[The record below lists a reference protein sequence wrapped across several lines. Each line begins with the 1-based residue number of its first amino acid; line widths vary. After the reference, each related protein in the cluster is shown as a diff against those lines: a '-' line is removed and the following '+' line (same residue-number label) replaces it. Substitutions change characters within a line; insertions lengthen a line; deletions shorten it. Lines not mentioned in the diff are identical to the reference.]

1 MFDALADRLE
11 STWKKLR
18 GQGKISQSNIQEAL
32 REVRRSLL
40 EADVNLQVVK
50 EFISEVETKAQ
61 GAEVLNGV
69 RPGEQF
75 IKIVHDELV
84 NVMGETNVPLVQAEE
99 SPTIVLMA
107 GLQGTGKTTATAKLA
122 LHLRKLERNCLMV
135 ATDVYRPA
143 AIDQLITLGKQ
154 IDVPVF
160 ELGSDANPV
169 EIARQGV
176 ERAKAEGI
184 DTVIIDTAGRLQIDE
199 DMMAELASVK
209 ETVNPHE
216 TLLVVDAMTGQEAAN
231 LTRTFH
237 EKIGITG
244 AILTKL
250 DGDSRGGAA
259 LSVRR
264 ISGAPIKFVGVG
276 EKVEALQPF
285 YPDRMASR
293 ILGMGDVLTLVEKAQ
308 EEFDIADAE
317 KMTEKM
323 LSAQF
328 DFTDFL
334 KQLRLLKNM
343 GSLGGIMKMIP
354 GMNKIS
360 NDQLE
365 QGQTQLKRSEVMINS
380 MTKQE
385 RKDPDL
391 LASSPSRRRRIA
403 SGCGYKEKD
412 VSKLVSDFQ
421 KMRSMMQQMGQGG
434 GLPGMGGGMPIG
446 AFVASRELM
455 QDLSTKPILGHIT
468 TFGGHPVS
476 CAAGLATLRTLLAE
490 DIIEQVAAKEKLLH
504 QYLVH
509 PLIKDLRSC
518 GLWAAMEL
526 ADFDQVQHVIAYCL
540 EHGLIVD
547 WFLFNNRSVRIAP
560 PLVITEEELKYA
572 CGIIIEALDAI
583 A

>member
-18 GQGKISQSNIQEAL
+18 GQNKISQSNIQEAL
-32 REVRRSLL
+32 REVRRALL

-61 GAEVLNGV
+61 GAEVLSGV
-69 RPGEQF
+69 RPDQQF

-84 NVMGETNVPLVQAEE
+84 NVMGETNVPLVQAEAA
-99 SPTIVLMA
+99 PTVVLMA

-122 LHLRKLERNCLMV
+122 LHLRKLERSCLMV

-143 AIDQLITLGKQ
+143 AIDQLITLSQQ

-160 ELGSDANPV
+160 ELGSDADPV

-176 ERAKAEGI
+176 EHAKAEGI

-199 DMMAELASVK
+199 DMMGELARVK
-209 ETVNPHE
+209 ETVQPHE
-216 TLLVVDAMTGQEAAN
+216 TLLVVDAMTGQEAAS
-231 LTRTFH
+231 LTSTFH
-237 EKIGITG
+237 EQIGITG

-285 YPDRMASR
+285 FPDRMASR

-308 EEFDIADAE
+308 EEFDLADAE
-317 KMTEKM
+317 QMQEKI
-323 LSAQF
+323 LSAKF

-365 QGQTQLKRSEVMINS
+365 KGQTQLKRCESMIKS
-380 MTKQE
+380 MTKEE
-385 RKDPDL
+385 RKNPDL

-403 SGCGYKEKD
+403 TGSGYKEKD

-421 KMRSMMQQMGQGG
+421 KMRNMMQQMGQGNFPG
-434 GLPGMGGGMPIG
+434 MAGAGDMFGGMGGNPM
-446 AFVASRELM
+446 
-455 QDLSTKPILGHIT
+455 
-468 TFGGHPVS
+468 
-476 CAAGLATLRTLLAE
+476 AAGNRAAPGWRGYPSGASGGKKKGKKKKKGFGTL
-490 DIIEQVAAKEKLLH
+490 
-504 QYLVH
+504 
-509 PLIKDLRSC
+509 
-518 GLWAAMEL
+518 
-526 ADFDQVQHVIAYCL
+526 
-540 EHGLIVD
+540 
-547 WFLFNNRSVRIAP
+547 
-560 PLVITEEELKYA
+560 
-572 CGIIIEALDAI
+572 
-583 A
+583 